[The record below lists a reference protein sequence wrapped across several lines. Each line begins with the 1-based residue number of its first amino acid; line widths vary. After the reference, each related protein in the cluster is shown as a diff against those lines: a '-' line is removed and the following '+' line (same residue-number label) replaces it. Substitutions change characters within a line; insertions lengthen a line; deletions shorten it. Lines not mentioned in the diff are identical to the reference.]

1 MEKNSWTDP
10 ELNNSLRNILKLLYK
25 TYMGTSKDLNYI
37 REDIEKHIFN
47 ILPPDKIFK
56 YWQKNGVLLLNTVLT
71 ISETKAADHSKFW
84 TPFTQELLEFISEK
98 NKNITY
104 FLWGKD
110 VQAFE
115 KNIKSGEI
123 IKHNHPSVWGNPEN
137 EKDFLNSSS
146 FEKTKGIINWLG
158 CETERKTTLF

>member
-1 MEKNSWTDP
+1 M
-10 ELNNSLRNILKLLYK
+10 
-25 TYMGTSKDLNYI
+25 
-37 REDIEKHIFN
+37 
-47 ILPPDKIFK
+47 
-56 YWQKNGVLLLNTVLT
+56 
-71 ISETKAADHSKFW
+71 
-84 TPFTQELLEFISEK
+84 
-98 NKNITY
+98 
-104 FLWGKD
+104 
-110 VQAFE
+110 QAFE